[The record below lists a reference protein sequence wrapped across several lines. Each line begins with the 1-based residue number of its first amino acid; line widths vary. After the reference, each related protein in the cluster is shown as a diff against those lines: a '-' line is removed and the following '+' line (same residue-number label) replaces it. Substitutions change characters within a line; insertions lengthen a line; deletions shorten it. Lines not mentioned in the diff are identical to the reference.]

1 MKFKKVK
8 FKLNLLYTGSLLFIL
23 IIFILILYIFI
34 SKAIHK
40 QEVEELERYY
50 KEENHEF
57 IEDIYKYDDEFI
69 EDIFKGKH
77 KKRFYEEDDD
87 EIFEDHH
94 KYKKSKHIEYR
105 PERNLFY
112 YLFDSDYNLI
122 EGEETINNFD
132 EYLEKFG
139 EQNAKTIKETEWEN
153 AHVLFIYYP
162 IEMDGKKI
170 GSVIIGKNITDE
182 KHLIQRIIWILLI
195 LAVLFGVLF
204 ALAGNFFAGQAMKPI
219 LDAFEKQRKFVSDA
233 SHELRTPL
241 SVFYS
246 ALDLLSTEEK
256 EKLSPFGQQV
266 LEDAKHE
273 TELMHKLLDDLLFLA
288 RSNQDRFE
296 LELEELDLS
305 SLITSLLS
313 RFKRNLPQ
321 QIALLEDIQ
330 DGVSMKGDKARIEQL
345 LYILLENAKRYTIEG
360 TITCTLKAQEEKIE
374 ISVKDT
380 GIGISKKDLEHIF
393 ERFYRGDKARKRN
406 GTGLG
411 LAIAQTIVQAHGG
424 KIEAKSEEGKGTEFI
439 ITFYKNKIGA

>member
-23 IIFILILYIFI
+23 IIFILVLYFFI
-34 SKAIHK
+34 SKAINK

-50 KEENHEF
+50 KEEKHEF
-57 IEDIYKYDDEFI
+57 IEDLYKYDDEFI
-69 EDIFKGKH
+69 EDIFEGKH
-77 KKRFYEEDDD
+77 KKRFYEEDED

-112 YLFDSDYNLI
+112 YVFDSDFNLI
-122 EGEETINNFD
+122 KGEETIDNFE

-153 AHVLFIYYP
+153 NHILFIFYP
-162 IEMDGKKI
+162 IEMDGKTI

-195 LAVLFGVLF
+195 LAALFGVLF

-288 RSNQDRFE
+288 RNDQDRIE

-305 SLITSLLS
+305 SLMTSLLN
-313 RFKRNLPQ
+313 RFKRNMPQ

-330 DGVSMKGDKARIEQL
+330 DGVIIKGDKVRIEQL

-360 TITCTLKAQEEKIE
+360 TITCTLKAQEEKIV

-380 GIGISKKDLEHIF
+380 GVGISQKDLEHIF

-439 ITFYKNKIGA
+439 ITFYKNKIVV